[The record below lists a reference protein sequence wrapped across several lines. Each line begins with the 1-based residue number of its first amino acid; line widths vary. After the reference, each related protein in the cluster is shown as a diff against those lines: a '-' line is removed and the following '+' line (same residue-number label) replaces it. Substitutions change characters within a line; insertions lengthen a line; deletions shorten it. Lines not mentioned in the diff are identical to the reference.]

1 MPSPTIRCAASRT
14 HFGSGRTRG
23 MAEIV
28 YILCALTSL
37 ACAAMLLRGYRRSR
51 ARLLL
56 WSSLCFVFLFLN
68 NALLFV
74 DKVVLP
80 EQDTLLGVH
89 FVLWR
94 SAAALLGML
103 LLLIGLIWDGD

>member
-1 MPSPTIRCAASRT
+1 
-14 HFGSGRTRG
+14 
-23 MAEIV
+23 MAEAV
-28 YILCALTSL
+28 YALCAITSL

-56 WSSLCFVFLFLN
+56 WSSLCFGFLFLN

-80 EQDTLLGVH
+80 DRNSLLGAPFAV
-89 FVLWR
+89 WR
-94 SAAALLGML
+94 SAAALVGVAL
-103 LLLIGLIWDGD
+103 LVIGLVWDAE